1 MTVRN
6 DETPA
11 VSAAPQAPRARDPG
25 PAVSR
30 TDDLLATQG
39 RLRGLLRANVLV
51 TGDLRLP
58 VVLRHLETAARDL
71 LGARYAALGVLGRD
85 GGLEQFV
92 PAGLGDDR
100 PAHPGP
106 AGFPSGHPP
115 ITGFIGVPIRI
126 GEQIFGH
133 LYLTEGSHGGEFTAE
148 DEQLA
153 IALAAAAG
161 AAIANAR
168 RFAESEQRRR
178 WLAASGELTA
188 VLLSG
193 EADQPATL
201 ITQHAAAVAEAD
213 FAMLWDSDEA
223 GQAIVTGVSGA
234 LAVNLV
240 DRTAPL
246 ADSPAG
252 QAILT
257 GQPCRVTG
265 DRRAAAG
272 AAVSA
277 DIGPLIAVPL
287 AAGGKIR
294 GALVLGRLAAAAE
307 FTGADLDM
315 AASFASHAAVA
326 LELAEARAGQITL
339 AQVEDHDRIAAE
351 LHDHVIQELF
361 ALGMKLQ
368 GHVSRGDLVTAE
380 QINGFV
386 GSLDEIIRKIRTSI
400 FGLRQS
406 RSPPGGLHAQLLE
419 IVEEHAP
426 QLGFTAGI
434 HFAGPLERATDAALT
449 QDILAVTREALS
461 NCARHAH
468 ASAVSI
474 SLAVEDGLVILD
486 ITDNGCGL
494 GKPTRSSGLTNMR
507 HRAERHG
514 GTLQVTT
521 NGSGGTHLTW
531 TGVFKTR
538 DPPTSGVA
546 GGPAGPR

>member
-1 MTVRN
+1 MTARN
-6 DETPA
+6 HDPPA
-11 VSAAPQAPRARDPG
+11 VPAAPQAPRARDPG
-25 PAVSR
+25 PPVSR

-58 VVLRHLETAARDL
+58 VVLRHTVAAAQDL
-71 LGARYAALGVLGRD
+71 LGARYAALGVLGGD
-85 GGLEQFV
+85 GGLEQFL
-92 PAGLGDDR
+92 PAGLDDD
-100 PAHPGP
+100 PAAHPVS
-106 AGFPSGHPP
+106 AGFPPGNPP
-115 ITGFIGVPIRI
+115 MTGFVGVPIRI
-126 GEQIFGH
+126 GEKIFGH
-133 LYLTEGSHGGEFTAE
+133 LYLTDRSRGGQFTAE

-178 WLAASGELTA
+178 WLTASGELTE

-193 EADQPATL
+193 AAAQPATF
-201 ITQHAAAVAEAD
+201 IAQHAAVAAEAD
-213 FAMLWDSDEA
+213 FAMMWDSHEA
-223 GQAIVTGVSGA
+223 GQAVVTGVSGA
-234 LAVNLV
+234 LAANLMN
-240 DRTAPL
+240 RTAPL

-257 GQPCRVTG
+257 GQPALLDG
-265 DRRAAAG
+265 DRREAAAVLLG
-272 AAVSA
+272 A
-277 DIGPLIAVPL
+277 DIGPLIVVPL
-287 AAGGKIR
+287 DAGGKIR
-294 GALVLGRLAAAAE
+294 GALGLGRLATAPE
-307 FTGADLDM
+307 FTGSDLDM

-326 LELAEARAGQITL
+326 LELAEARADQITL

-368 GHVSRGDLVTAE
+368 GHVSRGGLVTAE
-380 QINGFV
+380 QINGYV
-386 GSLDEIIRKIRTSI
+386 GSLDEIISKIRTSI

-406 RSPPGGLHAQLLE
+406 RSIPGGLHARLLE

-434 HFAGPLERATDAALT
+434 RFAGPLERTADAALT

-474 SLAVEDGLVILD
+474 SLAQEGGLITLD
-486 ITDNGCGL
+486 ITDNGRGL
-494 GKPTRSSGLTNMR
+494 GIPARSSGLTNMR
-507 HRAERHG
+507 HRAERNG
-514 GTLQVTT
+514 GTLQLTT
-521 NGSGGTHLTW
+521 PSTGGTHLTW
-531 TGVFKTR
+531 TGLERRK
-538 DPPTSGVA
+538 SGRPRQA
-546 GGPAGPR
+546 ATEPA